1 MCRAYGDKFMIDRDF
16 SSDVIGERIPASEE
30 QIVHIQA
37 CIKAKRFV
45 PFNKTMLSPN
55 YEIY

>member
-1 MCRAYGDKFMIDRDF
+1 MIDRDF